1 MTTRTPFSECAR
13 GRIAEILAEV
23 YAPLLAALSAGK
35 AEELLAAWRLYDAA
49 IHDEPSTVGS
59 AGFLT
64 FLEDSIIGFGSWDP
78 RGWPDVGHIGHN
90 CILPSHQRK
99 GLGRQQV
106 EVILGY
112 FRRKEFHSACV
123 RTDEHPFFTPARKM
137 YVACGFRVVR
147 REPGTLLDDCDTV
160 VYELELSGNQTS

>member
-1 MTTRTPFSECAR
+1 MTTRSLFSECAR

-23 YAPLLAALSAGK
+23 YAPLLATLSAEK
-35 AEELLAAWRLYDAA
+35 AEELLGAWRLYEAA
-49 IHDEPSTVGS
+49 IHDEPDTVGS

-64 FLEDSIIGFGSWDP
+64 FLDDSIIGFGSWDP

-90 CILPSHQRK
+90 CIRPSYQRR
-99 GLGRQQV
+99 GLGRLQV

-112 FRRKEFHSACV
+112 LRRKGFRSACV
-123 RTDEHPFFTPARKM
+123 RTDEHPFFTPARQM
-137 YVACGFRVVR
+137 YVACGFQEVG

-160 VYELELSGNQTS
+160 VYELELSGDQTG